1 MTRVKRYWT
10 LIAGAVLLV
19 RGLAKNVERVRR
31 EADAADRVD
40 QLLPMGAAA
49 ACIVAAALDG
59 TGVYATDED
68 LVFFLATLAYS
79 GAYLAFHVAALRWET
94 TPPVFNLSAGVLQL
108 IVSRLYAGTPFDRF
122 YVLIELMVLAGA
134 ESPYNPVILLIL
146 STRAFTKLA
155 APSPAHAVTGLM
167 DACYIALGCELGFL
181 PDPSYLA
188 PLFVGAS
195 LASRIYFET

>member
-1 MTRVKRYWT
+1 MTPVIRYWT

-19 RGLAKNVERVRR
+19 RGLAKNVERVQR
-31 EADAADRVD
+31 ETDAADRAD
-40 QLLPMGAAA
+40 QLLPMVSAAV
-49 ACIVAAALDG
+49 CVAVVAPEH
-59 TGVYATDED
+59 GVYATDED

-79 GAYLAFHVAALRWET
+79 GAYLAFHVAALRWDT

-155 APSPAHAVTGLM
+155 VPSPAHALTALM

-188 PLFVGAS
+188 ALFVGAS
-195 LASRIYFET
+195 LVSRIYFEK